1 MDLLTIN
8 DIIRT
13 VAILLGV
20 IFGLVELRQA
30 RIARKRENMFSLVK
44 AYQMPELWI
53 ALEKIFHMP
62 DGLSKKR
69 VDAYFGKEIHLLS
82 FLISTYE
89 SLGILVQKREIDI
102 EIVEDFFSGPVV
114 ISWRKLKRAA
124 EESRKQQRRETL
136 DEWFQWL
143 AERIMEREKKKRPVP
158 AYLEFKN
165 WRNR

>member
-8 DIIRT
+8 DLIRT

-44 AYQMPELWI
+44 AYQIPELWI

-62 DGLSKKR
+62 DGLSKKK
-69 VDAYFGKEIHLLS
+69 VEAYFGKDIHLLS
-82 FLISTYE
+82 FLISTFE

-102 EIVEDFFSGPVV
+102 KIVEDFFSGPVV

-143 AERIMEREKKKRPVP
+143 AERIMEREKKKSPVP
-158 AYLEFKN
+158 AHLEFKN

>member
-13 VAILLGV
+13 VAIMVGVTLGL
-20 IFGLVELRQA
+20 IELRQS
-30 RIARKRENMFSLVK
+30 RIARKRESMFSLVR
-44 AYQMPELWI
+44 AYQIPELWI

-69 VDAYFGKEIHLLS
+69 VEACFGKDIHLLS
-82 FLISTYE
+82 LLISTYE

-102 EIVEDFFSGPVV
+102 EIVEDFFSGPIV
-114 ISWRKLKRAA
+114 ISWRKLKRAT
-124 EESRKQQRRETL
+124 EDSRKQQGRETL

-143 AERIMEREKKKRPVP
+143 AERIIEREKRRSPMP
-158 AYLEFKN
+158 AHLEFKN
-165 WRNR
+165 